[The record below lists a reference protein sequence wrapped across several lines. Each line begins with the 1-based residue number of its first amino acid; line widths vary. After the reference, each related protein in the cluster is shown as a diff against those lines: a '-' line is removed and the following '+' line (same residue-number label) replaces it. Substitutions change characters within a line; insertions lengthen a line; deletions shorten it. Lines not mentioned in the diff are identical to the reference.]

1 MLKIIVRRWKM
12 PNYLTKEDIKRWRS
26 SLERCTL
33 EQYAEKLGKVIQN
46 EKETCDIIDIV
57 FDKNHEDPF
66 TIKHDD
72 AYTNRY
78 NGEKITS
85 DLNLVN
91 IRKKPLNIVK
101 PESMVNKSSTSKL
114 NSTVQKKELKNQ
126 NLNIIKQQPQSNET
140 VILND
145 ISFNKPLTDREQMV
159 FEHFYL
165 HKNTTVFAKD
175 LAEIL
180 SLPRD
185 YVYKYIKNLRAKLS
199 RDILVNSEKGGYI
212 LKL

>member
-1 MLKIIVRRWKM
+1 M

-46 EKETCDIIDIV
+46 EKETYDIIDMV
-57 FDKNHEDPF
+57 FEKNGKEND
-66 TIKHDD
+66 TYANKSND
-72 AYTNRY
+72 AYFNRY

-85 DLNLVN
+85 NLNMPS
-91 IRKKPLNIVK
+91 IKKKPLNIVK
-101 PESMVNKSSTSKL
+101 PEKMANKSINK
-114 NSTVQKKELKNQ
+114 NSISNNIENKNKPAKE
-126 NLNIIKQQPQSNET
+126 NLSS
-140 VILND
+140 ILNNE

-159 FEHFYL
+159 FEHFYKN
-165 HKNTTVFAKD
+165 KNTTVYAKD
-175 LAEIL
+175 LAQIL

-199 RDILVNSEKGGYI
+199 RDILINCEKGGYI

>member
-1 MLKIIVRRWKM
+1 M

-57 FDKNHEDPF
+57 FDKSHDDSF
-66 TIKHDD
+66 TIKQND
-72 AYTNRY
+72 AYLNRY

-85 DLNLVN
+85 DLKSVN

-101 PESMVNKSSTSKL
+101 PESMVNKASTNKINKVS
-114 NSTVQKKELKNQ
+114 QKKEIKKQ
-126 NLNIIKQQPQSNET
+126 NLNTVKHEPQNNET

-159 FEHFYL
+159 FEHFYQ

-199 RDILVNSEKGGYI
+199 RDILINSEKGGYI
-212 LKL
+212 LEL

>member
-1 MLKIIVRRWKM
+1 M

-33 EQYAEKLGKVIQN
+33 EQYAEKLGKVIQS

-57 FDKNHEDPF
+57 FDKNHEDAF

-72 AYTNRY
+72 VYSNRY

-85 DLNLVN
+85 DLNMAN

-101 PESMVNKSSTSKL
+101 PESMVKKSSVNKQ
-114 NSTVQKKELKNQ
+114 TVKKEQVKQEVVVTNNELKDNAEAFPS
-126 NLNIIKQQPQSNET
+126 K
-140 VILND
+140 
-145 ISFNKPLTDREQMV
+145 ISFKKPLTDREQLV
-159 FEHFYL
+159 FEHFYQ

-175 LAEIL
+175 LAEVL

-185 YVYKYIKNLRAKLS
+185 YVYKYIKNLRAKLNS
-199 RDILVNSEKGGYI
+199 DILINSEKGGYI
-212 LKL
+212 LKI

>member
-101 PESMVNKSSTSKL
+101 PEMAFPNKFTKSKSLILAGSTFTGSVKITPSNTHKGAVL
-114 NSTVQKKELKNQ
+114 PNNVVVPRILILGAAPTCPLFC
-126 NLNIIKQQPQSNET
+126 IK
-140 VILND
+140 
-145 ISFNKPLTDREQMV
+145 
-159 FEHFYL
+159 HFICGSV
-165 HKNTTVFAKD
+165 T
-175 LAEIL
+175 
-180 SLPRD
+180 
-185 YVYKYIKNLRAKLS
+185 
-199 RDILVNSEKGGYI
+199 LV
-212 LKL
+212 

>member
-1 MLKIIVRRWKM
+1 M

-57 FDKNHEDPF
+57 FDKNHNDSF
-66 TIKHDD
+66 TIKQDEV
-72 AYTNRY
+72 YINRY

-85 DLNLVN
+85 NLNAVN

-101 PESMVNKSSTSKL
+101 PESMVSKSSINKVNKIS
-114 NSTVQKKELKNQ
+114 QKKETKNK
-126 NLNIIKQQPQSNET
+126 NLNIVKYEPQNNENI
-140 VILND
+140 VLND

-159 FEHFYL
+159 FEHFYK
-165 HKNTTVFAKD
+165 HKNTTVFAKE

-199 RDILVNSEKGGYI
+199 RDILHNAEKGGYI

>member
-1 MLKIIVRRWKM
+1 M

-46 EKETCDIIDIV
+46 EKETCDMIDIV
-57 FDKNHEDPF
+57 FDRNQDDTF
-66 TIKHDD
+66 TIKKEEV
-72 AYTNRY
+72 YSNRY

-85 DLNLVN
+85 DLNMAS

-101 PESMVNKSSTSKL
+101 PESMVNKSYINKI
-114 NSTVQKKELKNQ
+114 NSGLQKKEIKNQ
-126 NLNIIKQQPQSNET
+126 NLNTGKQEPQNNE
-140 VILND
+140 IAFLKD
-145 ISFNKPLTDREQMV
+145 ISFKKPLTDREQLV
-159 FEHFYL
+159 FEHFYQ
-165 HKNTTVFAKD
+165 HKNTTVYAKD

-199 RDILVNSEKGGYI
+199 RDILVNSEKGGYV
-212 LKL
+212 LEL

>member
-1 MLKIIVRRWKM
+1 M

-33 EQYAEKLGKVIQN
+33 EQYAEKLGKVIQS

-57 FDKNHEDPF
+57 FDKSHDTF
-66 TIKHDD
+66 TKHDD
-72 AYTNRY
+72 SYTNRY

-85 DLNLVN
+85 NLNMAN

-101 PESMVNKSSTSKL
+101 PESMQNRLSNKTKGNHSSNQLSGQQYGVK
-114 NSTVQKKELKNQ
+114 NEIKDSQKTK
-126 NLNIIKQQPQSNET
+126 
-140 VILND
+140 VYD
-145 ISFNKPLTDREQMV
+145 ISFNKPLTDREHMV
-159 FEHFYL
+159 FEHFYQ

-199 RDILVNSEKGGYI
+199 RDILVNSEKGGYV